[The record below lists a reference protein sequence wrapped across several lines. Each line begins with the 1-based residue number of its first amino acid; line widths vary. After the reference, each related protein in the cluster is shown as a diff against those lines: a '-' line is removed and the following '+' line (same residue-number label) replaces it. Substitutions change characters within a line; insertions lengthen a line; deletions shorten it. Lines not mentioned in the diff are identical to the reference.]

1 MYKVKNQ
8 KVIRRLS
15 TKTLL
20 ANKKKNL
27 VAVLAIMLTCILFTA
42 VFSIGGSM
50 LKSSE
55 ESTMRQVGGSQ
66 MAGLKYARWEDYDIL
81 SKDSAVRDLSAAI
94 IVGRAAN
101 DELSDLNTE
110 VNYADDTY
118 AELSFCAPKEGRMP
132 EKRNE
137 IATSS
142 LVLEA
147 LGVPCEIGEEVSL
160 RIDVDGKVTEE
171 TFTLVGFWEGD
182 KVSMAQE
189 CWISRELAEELA
201 PQPDIAHK
209 DNPESITGYLNVNFN
224 FATSFNIEGQLLELL
239 ERNGYD
245 PDTTAYG
252 VNWAYMT
259 SDVDAQTVILIV
271 GILLLILISG
281 YLIIYNVFY
290 INITGEIHQYGLL
303 KTIGTT
309 ARQLKKLVRRQAMLL
324 SLVGIPAGLVIGT
337 LLSKVLL
344 PVVMEQLAIGIQ
356 TFSLHP
362 LIYVAS
368 VVFTFVTVFLS
379 CNKPCRLAAKVSP
392 IEALRYTEK
401 TSVNKKTK
409 KSRKFSALHMA
420 VENMK
425 RSRKK
430 IVVVVLSLSMSLILV
445 NMVYCIV
452 HSFDTEKY
460 ISNSIVG
467 DFEISHESLDNPG
480 ASVRIYDAVSAEAF
494 ELFSGLEGVEKAY
507 RVYSE
512 VGNVILDDNGVKK
525 VQDFVD
531 QHEDMKKNIWISDVL
546 ETVAEEKYLDADL
559 YGMDEEAFSKLVFY
573 GEPVSWEEFIS
584 GDYVILAEDTKN
596 EEDYIFKTG
605 DKIKLETY
613 HTETGAEGET
623 EYTEEKEYTVIA
635 VAELPYPLSTKAFPV
650 LGIRAVLPEEEY
662 LARTDRDGALKA
674 VLEVAEDSQASVEE
688 FLKAY
693 TDNSSEG
700 LTYSSKQ
707 TYVDE
712 FEDLVSMF
720 WIVGGALAF
729 ILALIGI
736 LNFINAV
743 VTGILTRKQEFAMME
758 AVGMTG
764 KQLRGV
770 LITEGLGYALLTI
783 LFSVTLGAGICAAL
797 VQAAAGSIWFFSYHF
812 SILPILLCVP
822 ALLMISVLIPFFA
835 YKLNGSSIV
844 ERLKVM
850 E

>member
-27 VAVLAIMLTCILFTA
+27 VAVMAIMLTCILFTA

-81 SKDSAVRDLSAAI
+81 SKDSAVRDINAAI

-110 VNYADDTY
+110 VNYADDLY
-118 AELSFCAPKEGRMP
+118 AKGSFCEPETGRMP
-132 EKRNE
+132 EKRDE
-137 IATSS
+137 IAASS
-142 LVLEA
+142 LVLKQ
-147 LGVPCEIGEEVSL
+147 LGVPCELGARVPL
-160 RIDVDGKVTEE
+160 QIDVEGKVTEE
-171 TFTLVGFWEGD
+171 NLTLVGFWEGD
-182 KVSMAQE
+182 PVSMAQE

-201 PQPDIAHK
+201 PQPDVAYQ
-209 DNPESITGYLNVNFN
+209 DNPGAGFAGYLNINFN
-224 FATSFNIEGQLLELL
+224 FATSWDIEGQVLALL

-245 PDTTAYG
+245 PDVTAYG
-252 VNWAYMT
+252 VNWAYST
-259 SDVDAQTVILIV
+259 SSVDGETIAMIA
-271 GILLLILISG
+271 GILLIILISG

-290 INITGEIHQYGLL
+290 INVTGEIHEYGLL

-344 PVVMEQLAIGIQ
+344 PVVMGQFTVRIQ
-356 TFSLHP
+356 VFSMHP
-362 LIYVAS
+362 LIYAAAA
-368 VVFTFVTVFLS
+368 VFTFATVFLS

-392 IEALRYTEK
+392 MEALRYTEK
-401 TSVNKKTK
+401 TSVKKKTK

-420 VENMK
+420 AENMK

-430 IVVVVLSLSMSLILV
+430 ILVVVLSLSMSLILV

-460 ISNSIVG
+460 VSNSIVG
-467 DFEISHESLDNPG
+467 DFRINHESLENPG
-480 ASVRIYDAVSAEAF
+480 SPVTIWDGVSPEEF
-494 ELFSGLEGVEKAY
+494 EMFAKTDGVENAY
-507 RVYSE
+507 RVYASY
-512 VGNVILDDNGVKK
+512 GTTILDETGVQR
-525 VQDFVD
+525 VSDFMD
-531 QHEDMKKNIWISDVL
+531 RHEELQKDSLQKDLSEAAV
-546 ETVAEEKYLDADL
+546 TEKALDTDL
-559 YGMDEEAFSKLVFY
+559 YGVDEEAFKKLTFY
-573 GEPVSWEEFIS
+573 TEPVTWEEFNS
-584 GDYVILAEDTKN
+584 GDYVIMAEQSAGS
-596 EEDYIFKTG
+596 EHWIFQTG
-605 DKIKLETY
+605 DKIKLQMY
-613 HTETGAEGET
+613 NIVTGAE
-623 EYTEEKEYTVIA
+623 EEKEYTVIA
-635 VAELPYPLSTKAFPV
+635 AADLPHPMSTRSIPAFGTEP
-650 LGIRAVLPEEEY
+650 ILPEGEY
-662 LARTDRDGALKA
+662 LALTGRNGALN
-674 VLEVAEDSQASVEE
+674 VTLEVTKEQQEAVEE
-688 FLKAY
+688 MLQAY
-693 TDNSSEG
+693 TESGNSE
-700 LTYSSKQ
+700 LTYASRQ
-707 TYVDE
+707 TYLDE

-729 ILALIGI
+729 ILALIGV

-758 AVGMTG
+758 AVGMTR

-770 LITEGLGYALLTI
+770 LITEGIGYAVLTI
-783 LFSVTLGAGICAAL
+783 LFSVTVGSGICALL
-797 VQAAAGSIWFFSYHF
+797 VKAAAGSIWFFSFHF
-812 SILPILLCVP
+812 SLLPILLCIPV
-822 ALLMISVLIPFFA
+822 LLIVSVLVPFFA
-835 YKLNGSSIV
+835 YQLNGASIV

>member
-27 VAVLAIMLTCILFTA
+27 VAVMAIMLTCILFTA

-81 SKDSAVRDLSAAI
+81 SKDSAVKDINAAI

-110 VNYADDTY
+110 VNYADDLY
-118 AELSFCAPKEGRMP
+118 AKGSFCEPETGRMP

-137 IATSS
+137 IAASS
-142 LVLEA
+142 LVLEQ
-147 LGVPCEIGEEVSL
+147 LGVPCEIGARVPL
-160 RIDVDGKVTEE
+160 QIDVEGKVTEE
-171 TFTLVGFWEGD
+171 NLTLVGFWEGD
-182 KVSMAQE
+182 PVSMAQE

-201 PQPDIAHK
+201 PQPDVAYQ
-209 DNPESITGYLNVNFN
+209 DNPGEGFAGYLNINFN
-224 FATSFNIEGQLLELL
+224 FATSWDIEGQVIALL

-245 PDTTAYG
+245 PDITAYG
-252 VNWAYMT
+252 VNWAYST
-259 SDVDAQTVILIV
+259 SSVDGETIAMIA
-271 GILLLILISG
+271 GILLIILISG

-290 INITGEIHQYGLL
+290 INVTGEIHEYGLL

-309 ARQLKKLVRRQAMLL
+309 AKQLKKLVRRQAMLL

-344 PVVMEQLAIGIQ
+344 PIVMGQFTVRIQ
-356 TFSLHP
+356 VFSMHP
-362 LIYVAS
+362 LIYAAAA
-368 VVFTFVTVFLS
+368 VFTFATVFLS

-392 IEALRYTEK
+392 MEALRYTEK
-401 TSVNKKTK
+401 TSVKKKTK

-420 VENMK
+420 AENMK

-430 IVVVVLSLSMSLILV
+430 ILVVVLSLSMSLILV

-460 ISNSIVG
+460 VSNSIVG
-467 DFEISHESLDNPG
+467 DFRINHESLENPG
-480 ASVRIYDAVSAEAF
+480 SPVTIWDGVSPEEF
-494 ELFSGLEGVEKAY
+494 EMFAKTDGVEKAY
-507 RVYSE
+507 RVYASY
-512 VGNVILDDNGVKK
+512 GTTILDETGV
-525 VQDFVD
+525 QR
-531 QHEDMKKNIWISDVL
+531 ISDYMDRH
-546 ETVAEEKYLDADL
+546 EELQKDSLQIDLSKEAVSEKALGTYL
-559 YGMDEEAFSKLVFY
+559 YGVDEEAFKKLAFY
-573 GEPVSWEEFIS
+573 TESVTWEEFNS
-584 GDYVILAEDTKN
+584 GDYVIMAEQSAGN
-596 EEDYIFKTG
+596 EHWIFQTG
-605 DKIKLETY
+605 DKIKLQMY
-613 HTETGAEGET
+613 HTATET
-623 EYTEEKEYTVIA
+623 EEEKEYTVIA
-635 VAELPYPLSTKAFPV
+635 AADLPHPMSTRSIPAF
-650 LGIRAVLPEEEY
+650 GTEFILPEKEY
-662 LARTDRDGALKA
+662 LALTGNPGALN
-674 VLEVAEDSQASVEE
+674 VTLEVAKEQQEAVEE
-688 FLKAY
+688 MLQAY
-693 TDNSSEG
+693 TENGDSE
-700 LTYSSKQ
+700 LTYASRQ
-707 TYVDE
+707 TYLDE

-729 ILALIGI
+729 ILALIGV

-758 AVGMTG
+758 AVGMTR

-770 LITEGLGYALLTI
+770 LITEGIGYAVLTI
-783 LFSVTLGAGICAAL
+783 LFSVTVGSGICALL
-797 VQAAAGSIWFFSYHF
+797 VKAAAGSIWFFSFHF
-812 SILPILLCVP
+812 SLLPILLCIP
-822 ALLMISVLIPFFA
+822 ALLIVSVLVPFFA
-835 YKLNGSSIV
+835 YQLNGASIV

>member
-27 VAVLAIMLTCILFTA
+27 VAVMAIMLTCILFTA

-55 ESTMRQVGGSQ
+55 ESTMRRVGGSQ

-81 SKDSAVRDLSAAI
+81 SKDSAVRDINAAI

-110 VNYADDTY
+110 VNYADDLY
-118 AELSFCAPKEGRMP
+118 AKGSFCEPETGRMP
-132 EKRNE
+132 EKRDE
-137 IATSS
+137 IAASS
-142 LVLEA
+142 LVLKQ
-147 LGVPCEIGEEVSL
+147 LGVPCELGARVPL
-160 RIDVDGKVTEE
+160 QIDVEGKVTEE
-171 TFTLVGFWEGD
+171 NLTLVGFWEGD
-182 KVSMAQE
+182 PVSMAQE

-201 PQPDIAHK
+201 PQPDVAYQ
-209 DNPESITGYLNVNFN
+209 DNPGAGFAGYLNINFN
-224 FATSFNIEGQLLELL
+224 FATSWDIEGQVLALL

-245 PDTTAYG
+245 PDVTAYG
-252 VNWAYMT
+252 VNWAYST
-259 SDVDAQTVILIV
+259 SSVDGETIAMIA
-271 GILLLILISG
+271 GILLIILISG

-290 INITGEIHQYGLL
+290 INVTGEIHEYGLL

-344 PVVMEQLAIGIQ
+344 PVVMGQFTVRIQ
-356 TFSLHP
+356 VFSMHP
-362 LIYVAS
+362 LIYAAAA
-368 VVFTFVTVFLS
+368 VFTFATVFLS

-392 IEALRYTEK
+392 MEALRYTEK
-401 TSVNKKTK
+401 TSVKKKTK

-420 VENMK
+420 AENMK

-430 IVVVVLSLSMSLILV
+430 ILVVVLSLSMSLILV

-460 ISNSIVG
+460 VSNSIVG
-467 DFEISHESLDNPG
+467 DFRINHESLENPG
-480 ASVRIYDAVSAEAF
+480 SPVAIWDGVSPE
-494 ELFSGLEGVEKAY
+494 ELEMFAKTDGVENAY
-507 RVYSE
+507 RVYASY
-512 VGNVILDDNGVKK
+512 GTTILDETGVQR
-525 VQDFVD
+525 VSDFMD
-531 QHEDMKKNIWISDVL
+531 RHEELQKDSLQKDLSEAAV
-546 ETVAEEKYLDADL
+546 TEKALDTDL
-559 YGMDEEAFSKLVFY
+559 YGVDEEAFKKLTFY
-573 GEPVSWEEFIS
+573 TEPVTWEEFNS
-584 GDYVILAEDTKN
+584 GDYVIMAEQSAGS
-596 EEDYIFKTG
+596 EHWIFQTG
-605 DKIKLETY
+605 DKIKLQMY
-613 HTETGAEGET
+613 NIVTGAE
-623 EYTEEKEYTVIA
+623 EEKEYTVIA
-635 VAELPYPLSTKAFPV
+635 AADLPHPMSTRSIPAFGTEP
-650 LGIRAVLPEEEY
+650 ILPEGEY
-662 LARTDRDGALKA
+662 LALTGRNGALN
-674 VLEVAEDSQASVEE
+674 VTLEVTKEQQEAVEE
-688 FLKAY
+688 MLQAY
-693 TDNSSEG
+693 TESGNSE
-700 LTYSSKQ
+700 LTYASRQ
-707 TYVDE
+707 TYLDE

-729 ILALIGI
+729 ILALIGV

-758 AVGMTG
+758 AVGMTR

-770 LITEGLGYALLTI
+770 LITEGIGYAVLTI
-783 LFSVTLGAGICAAL
+783 LFSVTVGSGICALL
-797 VQAAAGSIWFFSYHF
+797 VKAAAGSIWFFSFHF
-812 SILPILLCVP
+812 SLLPILLCIPV
-822 ALLMISVLIPFFA
+822 LLIVSVLVPFFA
-835 YKLNGSSIV
+835 YQLNGASIV